1 VGLIGSP
8 KKKYTLCTYKKAK
21 KAGMQNYS
29 AQALKKRAV
38 TPLSVDRILYF
49 EKWLRSDLN

>member
-8 KKKYTLCTYKKAK
+8 KKKYTLCTYKRAK
-21 KAGMQNYS
+21 KADMRNYS
-29 AQALKKRAV
+29 AQALINRAV
-38 TPLSVDRILYF
+38 TLLSVDRILYF